1 MHSTTAIRR
10 TNEISLLKS
19 DLQRLILIGNLLAF
33 QASESGRRPPL
44 ASAWNGQVERMM
56 RNSNLNAGA
65 AQ

>member
-1 MHSTTAIRR
+1 MHSTTAISR

-33 QASESGRRPPL
+33 QARESGRRPPL
-44 ASAWNGQVERMM
+44 ANAWNGQVERMM